1 MLLLLMMMIPMMV
14 MVMMTTTMVI
24 VLEMVMVIVLV
35 IVSDRGHFAGLE
47 KDVEDS
53 RVDCCVCGKRLL
65 DEEDLKS
72 HMRNYHT
79 QDIVESVRTASKDKR
94 FNAAADEVLNGTDN
108 SEDDEDGDG
117 PPSPLKK
124 GVAAIMAM
132 KKMARGAERAA
143 QAEKEKDERANKKIV
158 YGSFNPG

>member
-1 MLLLLMMMIPMMV
+1 MM
-14 MVMMTTTMVI
+14 MMTTTMV
-24 VLEMVMVIVLV
+24 VVIM
-35 IVSDRGHFAGLE
+35 SDRGRFAGLE
-47 KDVEDS
+47 RDVEDS

-79 QDIVESVRTASKDKR
+79 QDIVESIRTASKDKR

-132 KKMARGAERAA
+132 KKMSRGAERAA

>member
-1 MLLLLMMMIPMMV
+1 MLLLIPMMV

-24 VLEMVMVIVLV
+24 VLEMEMVIVLV

-108 SEDDEDGDG
+108 SEDEDDDG

-124 GVAAIMAM
+124 GVAAILAM
-132 KKMARGAERAA
+132 KKMTRGAEKTA
-143 QAEKEKDERANKKIV
+143 QAEKEKQERASKKIV